1 MQARVTGALAAAAR
15 RRAGDR
21 GVSLS
26 RYLAELVQED
36 LATAEAQAFWSAF
49 SDYYADEHRVVEAQ
63 AVAESQAETLTDGWD
78 PDDEAWGDR
87 G

>member
-1 MQARVTGALAAAAR
+1 MQARVTGALAEAAR

-26 RYLAELVQED
+26 RYLAELVQQD
-36 LATAEAQAFWSAF
+36 LVRAEAQAFWSAF
-49 SDYYADEHRVVEAQ
+49 GDYYADERRVAEAQ
-63 AVAESQAETLTDGWD
+63 AVAESQAETLTDGFD
-78 PDDEAWGDR
+78 PDEETWDDR